1 MSEDLLSENERERK
15 KLTLFNE
22 QLEKAGARRRVLGQC
37 VIKPI
42 DWAVKGLIPTN
53 GVTVLY
59 GASGSGKTFLAAHLA
74 LCVASGADFLKHRVK
89 KGKVVY
95 IAAESPTSLERR
107 LAVMSQL
114 DTKSY
119 GGYEF
124 VGDEVSIYQGGIDLF
139 IKEKAM
145 ALIAAIKNFHD
156 MFDPVGVCIID
167 TLAAAFSGI
176 DENSNDMAT
185 VVKIAEYIQRE
196 LFCPVVIIHH
206 TGKDTTRGL
215 RGHSSLRGG
224 IEQALYVEGMANPRR
239 IFVDKIKDEKTGDET
254 PFDLIS
260 IDTEIVDSDGEAV
273 KGCLVQ
279 YGAFDAVP
287 KTSDKKKGKLSD
299 VGALAYQAYEVAF
312 KNIQYPD
319 KVVSKAAYDE
329 QLKIAFA
336 EVESKYRKQAITRG
350 LINVVAKKW
359 LTKNDRD
366 EYFYA

>member
-1 MSEDLLSENERERK
+1 MSEQSLEDNDKERK
-15 KLTLFNE
+15 KLALFNE

-74 LCVASGADFLKHRVK
+74 LCIASGADFLKHRVN

-107 LAVMSQL
+107 LAVMYQL
-114 DTKSY
+114 NKTGY

-139 IKEKAM
+139 RKDEAM
-145 ALIAAIKNFHD
+145 ALIAAIKNFHE
-156 MFDPVGVCIID
+156 MLDPVGVCIID
-167 TLAAAFSGI
+167 TLAAAFGGI

-224 IEQALYVEGMANPRR
+224 IEQALYVDGMENPRR

-260 IDTEIVDSDGEAV
+260 IDTDILDSDGEVV
-273 KGCLVQ
+273 KGCIVQ
-279 YGAFDAVP
+279 YGAFDAVATSGKKRAKLIP
-287 KTSDKKKGKLSD
+287 HGETALKAFNAALDSIAPNRYVPEELFREHLKPLFSHHDQKHRKT
-299 VGALAYQAYEVAF
+299 
-312 KNIQYPD
+312 
-319 KVVSKAAYDE
+319 
-329 QLKIAFA
+329 FA
-336 EVESKYRKQAITRG
+336 NRGITD
-350 LINVVAKKW
+350 LIN
-359 LTKNDRD
+359 KNYIEVNSRG
-366 EYFYA
+366 EYVYC